1 MAENNNFEPP
11 AGQTA
16 RVVADVPG
24 DEAMRSNLQ
33 QQIEND
39 GHPGSCGI
47 NNSRNNAD
55 EPTIAPGL
63 DTDDRLRKPASTQD
77 RQQGDTTEV
86 TNAYFDRTP
95 ED

>member
-1 MAENNNFEPP
+1 MAENNSYEPQ
-11 AGQTA
+11 AGETA
-16 RVVADVPG
+16 RVVANMPG
-24 DEAMRSNLQ
+24 DDAMRSDLK

-47 NNSRNNAD
+47 NNSENNAN

-63 DTDDRLRKPASTQD
+63 DTGDQLRKPASRQD
-77 RQQGDTTEV
+77 QQRGDTTEV

>member
-1 MAENNNFEPP
+1 MPENSNYQPE

-16 RVVADVPG
+16 RVVADMPG
-24 DEAMRSNLQ
+24 DDAMRSDLQ

-47 NNSRNNAD
+47 DNSQNNAD

-63 DTDDRLRKPASTQD
+63 NADDQLRKPASRQD